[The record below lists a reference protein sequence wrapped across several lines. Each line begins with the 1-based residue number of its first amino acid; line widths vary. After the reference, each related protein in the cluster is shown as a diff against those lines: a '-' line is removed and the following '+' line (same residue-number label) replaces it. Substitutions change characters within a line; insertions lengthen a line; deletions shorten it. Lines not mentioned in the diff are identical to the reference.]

1 MIAVAYGETLQEM
14 TYLGL
19 MGLMDPPRNG
29 VKEAVQCLNE
39 SGVSVKMLTGDAR
52 ETAVAIGNFKTFY
65 LYLFNIFFP
74 LIMPFIFRHSISSFY
89 HGVTFD

>member
-1 MIAVAYGETLQEM
+1 MIAIAYGEDLQAM

-29 VKEAVQCLNE
+29 VREAINVLND

-52 ETAVAIGNFKTFY
+52 ETAVAIGMLTFLHFN
-65 LYLFNIFFP
+65 LYRLVK
-74 LIMPFIFRHSISSFY
+74 LIDY
-89 HGVTFD
+89 